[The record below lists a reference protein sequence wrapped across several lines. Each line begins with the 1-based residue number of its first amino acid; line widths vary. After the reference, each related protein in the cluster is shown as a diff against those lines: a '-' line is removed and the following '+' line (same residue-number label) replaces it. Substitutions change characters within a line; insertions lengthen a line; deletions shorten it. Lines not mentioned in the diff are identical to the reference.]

1 MLGVVLTEA
10 RPGLGATALEKGL
23 LINQPA
29 ENVLRI
35 VPPLNIPDA
44 DIHDAV
50 TIIKELLS

>member
-1 MLGVVLTEA
+1 M
-10 RPGLGATALEKGL
+10 
-23 LINQPA
+23 INQPA